1 VRVRVQRGACLPW
14 LFMPST
20 RYRTRAGR
28 TLAAQSASQRVSFAR
43 MAFGPARGVW
53 VPPDRFLHL
62 RCRPAARKRPSL
74 LRNKKLGHRTSPG
87 LATVSDHCDFLT
99 DSGDEQA
106 SLLAYVRQELA
117 RKSLGYIEVRPRFA
131 EPPPASANS
140 CLRPSDAFFLHTLSL
155 DPPLDALFRNLHK
168 DCIQRKVRR
177 AERER
182 LAYAK
187 RVVLT
192 RCCDNSISSCWR
204 PADAR
209 AYLHSRSGGSDSSF
223 LQWVIYLVIRVASKD
238 GRPVAA
244 IITLAFKTT
253 LTYKYGCS
261 DQRFHNLGGMPFLF
275 WKTIQEAKDAGM
287 HQLDLGRSEPGE
299 IGLTTFKERLGAH
312 RAALTYYRMSSR
324 SSPQIVPSVLKCQI
338 LRRAI
343 STMPD
348 ALLVA
353 AGRLLYRHLG

>member
-1 VRVRVQRGACLPW
+1 MAVYALDPLSDSRWDELLQHNRRASVFHSRGWLSALREAYGYHPIAFSTSAADRPLENGLLCCEIRSWVTGRRLVSLP
-14 LFMPST
+14 F
-20 RYRTRAGR
+20 
-28 TLAAQSASQRVSFAR
+28 
-43 MAFGPARGVW
+43 
-53 VPPDRFLHL
+53 
-62 RCRPAARKRPSL
+62 
-74 LRNKKLGHRTSPG
+74 
-87 LATVSDHCDFLT
+87 SDHCDFLT
-99 DSGDEQA
+99 ESGDDQA
-106 SLLAYVRQELA
+106 SLLAHVRQELA

-131 EPPPASANS
+131 DPPPASANS
-140 CLRPSDAFFLHTLSL
+140 CLRPSDAFLLHTLSL

-182 LAYAK
+182 LAYETGRSDALL
-187 RVVLT
+187 RQFYLLLLAT
-192 RCCDNSISSCWR
+192 RRRQGLPPQPLRWFR
-204 PADAR
+204 Q
-209 AYLHSRSGGSDSSF
+209 L
-223 LQWVIYLVIRVASKD
+223 IYSMGDHLVIRVASKD

-353 AGRLLYRHLG
+353 AGKLLYRHIG